1 MYCASCDS
9 PLTDSEIS
17 ALGTRRGVPKHYCD
31 TCSRDYRRWSN
42 IRIRYKI
49 TKEQYNEIVES
60 QDGKCVLCHEDI
72 GPKSVIDHCHSS
84 GVVRGILCNNCN
96 ALVGFSKESIE
107 VLNRTIEYLKRWKEK
122 AE

>member
-1 MYCASCDS
+1 MYCPSCDL
-9 PLTDSEIS
+9 PLTDKDIELLSK
-17 ALGTRRGVPKHYCD
+17 RRGVPKSYCQE
-31 TCSRDYRRWSN
+31 CSRDYRKWSN
-42 IRIRYKI
+42 IRRRYGI
-49 TKEQYNEIVES
+49 NQERYNEIVEA
-60 QDGKCVLCHEDI
+60 QENKCVLCHEEI
-72 GPKSVIDHCHSS
+72 GPKSVVDHCHSS